1 MKKIFLLLVTTLFL
15 LSLYGCNTSSSS
27 NNSTEQTTVTDT
39 DDLSLDTDTD
49 SETEFNND
57 LEIYYNDKKIDNLN
71 LFDALMPTED
81 GLIYSKIN
89 ETSPN
94 EIEYYRYYLD
104 KKSSIKLGSIKD
116 WTMQIN
122 DKAYVNNHLCF
133 MASTGDITDEE
144 NRTLEFIDIDLNK
157 NKMTTVFSDKGGFP
171 YDTITGA
178 DNLVIITKVLDNGTS
193 LELYDTETQK
203 FKQLKYLEFDD
214 KNSIGETIRKV
225 SIDKSTKTISLLV
238 LDCISQNE
246 ASLKIETYDYDMNF
260 LKSYDISNISD
271 DSNELIQG
279 VQVFDFKNNY
289 LFYQNFSITRCIGY
303 IDSDKLK
310 KSDISEDVD
319 DTFSIV
325 SASEDD
331 SDTNL
336 LYKRAESSSENNYI
350 YLFDTT
356 NKTMKETK
364 FNIEEKGY
372 TIGGISRI
380 GKDNLMILMSP
391 DNADKKSDLNSRIYF
406 TKLSDLKFQ

>member
-39 DDLSLDTDTD
+39 DDLSLDSDI
-49 SETEFNND
+49 ETTELNHDF
-57 LEIYYNDKKIDNLN
+57 EIYNNGKKVDTLNLYGLFKQIDNG
-71 LFDALMPTED
+71 F
-81 GLIYSKIN
+81 IYSKIN
-89 ETSPN
+89 KDSPN

-171 YDTITGA
+171 YDTVTGA

-238 LDCISQNE
+238 LDCVSE
-246 ASLKIETYDYDMNF
+246 TDVSLKIETYDYDMNF
-260 LKSYDISNISD
+260 LKSYDISDISD

-279 VQVFDFKNNY
+279 VQFFDFRNNY
-289 LFYQNFSITRCIGY
+289 LIYQNFSMTRCIGY
-303 IDSDKLK
+303 IGNKKLQKSDMIDNIDDTYSMAQTPQKGYDTILSYKGIDSDHK
-310 KSDISEDVD
+310 
-319 DTFSIV
+319 
-325 SASEDD
+325 
-331 SDTNL
+331 
-336 LYKRAESSSENNYI
+336 I
-350 YLFDTT
+350 YSFNTID
-356 NKTMKETK
+356 KTMKKTTFKPEIK
-364 FNIEEKGY
+364 DY
-372 TIGGISRI
+372 TINRISRI

>member
-1 MKKIFLLLVTTLFL
+1 MKKIFLLLVTALFL

-39 DDLSLDTDTD
+39 DDLSLDSDI
-49 SETEFNND
+49 ETTELNHDF
-57 LEIYYNDKKIDNLN
+57 EIYNNGKKVNTLNLYGLFKQIDNG
-71 LFDALMPTED
+71 F
-81 GLIYSKIN
+81 IYSKIN
-89 ETSPN
+89 KDSPN
-94 EIEYYRYYLD
+94 EMEYYRYYLD
-104 KKSSIKLGSIKD
+104 KKNSVKLGSIKN
-116 WTMQIN
+116 WSMQIH

-133 MASTGDITDEE
+133 TASTGDITDEE

-171 YDTITGA
+171 YDTVTGA
-178 DNLVIITKVLDNGTS
+178 DNLVIITKVLNNGTS

-279 VQVFDFKNNY
+279 VQVF
-289 LFYQNFSITRCIGY
+289 
-303 IDSDKLK
+303 
-310 KSDISEDVD
+310 
-319 DTFSIV
+319 
-325 SASEDD
+325 
-331 SDTNL
+331 
-336 LYKRAESSSENNYI
+336 
-350 YLFDTT
+350 
-356 NKTMKETK
+356 NKM
-364 FNIEEKGY
+364 Y
-372 TIGGISRI
+372 
-380 GKDNLMILMSP
+380 
-391 DNADKKSDLNSRIYF
+391 RIYR
-406 TKLSDLKFQ
+406 QR

>member
-1 MKKIFLLLVTTLFL
+1 MKKIFLLLVTALFL

-27 NNSTEQTTVTDT
+27 NNPTEQTTVTNT
-39 DDLSLDTDTD
+39 DDLSLDSDI
-49 SETEFNND
+49 ETTELNHD
-57 LEIYYNDKKIDNLN
+57 LDIYNNDKKIDTLN

-104 KKSSIKLGSIKD
+104 KKSSIKLGSIKN
-116 WTMQIN
+116 WSMQIN
-122 DKAYVNNHLCF
+122 DKAHVNNHLCF

-214 KNSIGETIRKV
+214 KNCVGKTIRKV
-225 SIDKSTKTISLLV
+225 SIDDSTKTICLLV
-238 LDCISQNE
+238 LDCVSE
-246 ASLKIETYDYDMNF
+246 TDVSLKIETYDYDMNF
-260 LKSYDISNISD
+260 LKSYDISDISD

-279 VQVFDFKNNY
+279 VQFFDFRNNY
-289 LFYQNFSITRCIGY
+289 LIYQNFSMTRCIGY
-303 IDSDKLK
+303 IGNKKLQKSDMIDNIDDTYSMAQTPQKGYDTILSYKGIDSDHK
-310 KSDISEDVD
+310 
-319 DTFSIV
+319 
-325 SASEDD
+325 
-331 SDTNL
+331 
-336 LYKRAESSSENNYI
+336 I
-350 YLFDTT
+350 YSFNTID
-356 NKTMKETK
+356 KTMKKTTFKPEIK
-364 FNIEEKGY
+364 DY
-372 TIGGISRI
+372 TINRISRI

-406 TKLSDLKFQ
+406 TKLSDLNFQ

>member
-1 MKKIFLLLVTTLFL
+1 M
-15 LSLYGCNTSSSS
+15 
-27 NNSTEQTTVTDT
+27 
-39 DDLSLDTDTD
+39 
-49 SETEFNND
+49 
-57 LEIYYNDKKIDNLN
+57 EIYYNDKKIDNLN

-116 WTMQIN
+116 WTMQIH

-133 MASTGDITDEE
+133 TASTGDITDEE

-157 NKMTTVFSDKGGFP
+157 NKMTAVFSDKGGFP
-171 YDTITGA
+171 YDTVTGA
-178 DNLVIITKVLDNGTS
+178 DNLVIITKVLNNGTS

-406 TKLSDLKFQ
+406 TKLSDLNFQ